1 VRVVHDHNVSVFC
14 IQAHYLIGANPLA
27 GLGELGR
34 GDGSLL
40 QRLHHIQSPA
50 GPSEVDSAVELEALS
65 ALEVMGA
72 EGPVSRL
79 LLGHAVRSRIVYAA
93 TPFCYPG
100 GDIIAAPLPQP
111 GAAGV
116 DALAAEL
123 SFQGTDLLLAH
134 HIGNLRLMAG
144 LGPDPADLIDVDID
158 LGDGSHRNYN
168 LPRPCRQSSA
178 YGAGL
183 SRPSGGI
190 DHDNS
195 MIAAANCVIDRV
207 QHPILMEPQGGVGEV
222 VQIHDILN
230 EFRGLINPRQRMGYS
245 HNSKIKI
252 VVMNKNMIVADEGGD
267 DMKRSMAILMIM
279 AIASLWLPSLGQS
292 DYKSPLGQDR
302 PSYPSAGSAIKKMED
317 KMAEDLAALPSPAK
331 SSMGDPDR
339 NSTALEPESFNR
351 ENSSINSSLPQNG
364 SLNNISQNSSQCTSP
379 LSGQQNRTDAVSTDS
394 GSGSASGSNSPNH
407 FKGTYA
413 TRASRHEIGK
423 GGVDSSIFLKGEFE
437 MDKSIK
443 FQDRGF

>member
-1 VRVVHDHNVSVFC
+1 
-14 IQAHYLIGANPLA
+14 
-27 GLGELGR
+27 
-34 GDGSLL
+34 
-40 QRLHHIQSPA
+40 
-50 GPSEVDSAVELEALS
+50 
-65 ALEVMGA
+65 
-72 EGPVSRL
+72 
-79 LLGHAVRSRIVYAA
+79 
-93 TPFCYPG
+93 
-100 GDIIAAPLPQP
+100 
-111 GAAGV
+111 
-116 DALAAEL
+116 
-123 SFQGTDLLLAH
+123 
-134 HIGNLRLMAG
+134 
-144 LGPDPADLIDVDID
+144 
-158 LGDGSHRNYN
+158 
-168 LPRPCRQSSA
+168 
-178 YGAGL
+178 
-183 SRPSGGI
+183 
-190 DHDNS
+190 
-195 MIAAANCVIDRV
+195 
-207 QHPILMEPQGGVGEV
+207 MEPQGGVGEV

-267 DMKRSMAILMIM
+267 DMKRSMAILIIM

-292 DYKSPLGQDR
+292 DHKSPLGQDR

-317 KMAEDLAALPSPAK
+317 KMAQDLAALPSPAK

-339 NSTALEPESFNR
+339 NSTVIEPESFNR

-394 GSGSASGSNSPNH
+394 GSGSASGSNFPNH